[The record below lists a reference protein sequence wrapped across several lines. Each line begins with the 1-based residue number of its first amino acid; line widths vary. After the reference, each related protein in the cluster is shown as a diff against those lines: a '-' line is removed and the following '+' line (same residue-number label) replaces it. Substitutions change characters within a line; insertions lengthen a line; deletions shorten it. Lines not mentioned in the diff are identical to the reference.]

1 MAKIYIKYDN
11 PEIIHN
17 ELNEL
22 MGHSD
27 GKKTTS
33 KKGGSKSD
41 QIDGYDITLL
51 RNIIDGLG
59 GDANIKLLDNCAT
72 RLRVTV
78 FDASLVDEPKL
89 KSTKALGVKVAGTGV
104 QVIYGPYISSLK
116 PAVEKLWVNH
126 N

>member
-11 PEIIHN
+11 PEQIHN
-17 ELNEL
+17 ELNQL
-22 MGHSD
+22 LGHAD
-27 GKKTTS
+27 AKKATGKKGA
-33 KKGGSKSD
+33 KAD
-41 QIDGYDITLL
+41 QIDGYDIKLL
-51 RNIIDGLG
+51 RDIIDGLG

-89 KSTKALGVKVAGTGV
+89 KTTKALGVKTAGTGV

-116 PAVEKLWVNH
+116 PAIEKLWVNH